1 MSESAIKRA
10 YGRLKE
16 VPLGHRIFGTAVTLK
31 APYFRTIRP
40 RFVSLEPGR
49 GEVKMFDR
57 WAVRNHIGTVHA
69 IACCNL
75 AELVAGTTLDISLPD
90 SHRWIPKGM
99 SVAYLKKAKGEL
111 TGVATVEDLSAIADD
126 EAREVIVN
134 VDITDRSAHRRRSR
148 RHHHVDLP
156 EVATPCP
163 SLHSTPRTQ
172 EQEACPS
179 RHIKQTMYAAP
190 VGVLL
195 SVERIESGPRM
206 PPSARPRL
214 PARPRQRALG

>member
-1 MSESAIKRA
+1 MRAFAERAVTCRTDRPAWFWSARSDILVRTPTPGECMSESAIKRA

-134 VDITDRSAHRRRSR
+134 VDITDRS
-148 RHHHVDLP
+148 
-156 EVATPCP
+156 
-163 SLHSTPRTQ
+163 STVVVH
-172 EQEACPS
+172 AD
-179 RHIKQTMYAAP
+179 ITMWISP
-190 VGVLL
+190 K
-195 SVERIESGPRM
+195 
-206 PPSARPRL
+206 
-214 PARPRQRALG
+214 